1 MKYEVPNMQEIGTNM
16 QIRNMQFMHNK
27 PKIPEMCTG
36 IYMQIYV
43 LYALLYACICTR
55 INMPLYAN

>member
-1 MKYEVPNMQEIGTNM
+1 MQEIGTNM